1 MALRRFALVYGLAFL
16 LFGILGFVPGVTS
29 MSDGDPNLVVIG
41 PGHGH
46 LLHLF
51 HVNVLHNAAHLLFGV
66 LGVACAAT
74 APAGRSYARLV
85 AVSYALLTVM
95 GLIPAWGT
103 DFTYGLAPLHGNDVG
118 LHAALA
124 AVAAYFGFVHPQ
136 LRARREHDE
145 PSPATPPAPAA
156 S

>member
-1 MALRRFALVYGLAFL
+1 MTLRRFALVYGLAFL

-66 LGVACAAT
+66 LGLACAAT
-74 APAGRSYARLV
+74 APAARSYARLV
-85 AVSYALLTVM
+85 AVTYALLTIM

-103 DFTYGLAPLHGNDVG
+103 DFTFGLAPLHGNDVW

-124 AVAAYFGFVHPQ
+124 VVAGYFGFVHPR
-136 LRARREHDE
+136 LRPHRDDQ
-145 PSPATPPAPAA
+145 PSIATPPAQVV

>member
-1 MALRRFALVYGLAFL
+1 MTLRRFALVYGLAFL

-66 LGVACAAT
+66 LGLACAAT
-74 APAGRSYARLV
+74 APAARSYARLV
-85 AVSYALLTVM
+85 AVTYALLTIM

-103 DFTYGLAPLHGNDVG
+103 DFTFGLAPLHGNDVW

-124 AVAAYFGFVHPQ
+124 VIAAYFGFVHPR
-136 LRARREHDE
+136 LPAHRDDP
-145 PSPATPPAPAA
+145 PSVATPPARAV

>member
-1 MALRRFALVYGLAFL
+1 
-16 LFGILGFVPGVTS
+16 
-29 MSDGDPNLVVIG
+29 MSVG

-66 LGVACAAT
+66 LGLACAAT
-74 APAGRSYARLV
+74 APAARSYARLV
-85 AVSYALLTVM
+85 AVTYALLTVM

-103 DFTYGLAPLHGNDVG
+103 DFTFGLAPLHGNDVW
-118 LHAALA
+118 LHAILA
-124 AVAAYFGFVHPQ
+124 VLAAYFGFVHPR
-136 LRARREHDE
+136 LREVSGE
-145 PSPATPPAPAA
+145 QPSATTLPAQAV

>member
-1 MALRRFALVYGLAFL
+1 MVLRRFALVYGLAFL
-16 LFGILGFVPGVTS
+16 LFGILGFIPGVTS

-66 LGVACAAT
+66 LGLACAAT
-74 APAGRSYARLV
+74 APAARSYARLV
-85 AVSYALLTVM
+85 AVTYALLTVM
-95 GLIPAWGT
+95 GLIPAWGM
-103 DFTYGLAPLHGNDVG
+103 DFTFGLAPLHGNDVW

-124 AVAAYFGFVHPQ
+124 VIAAYFGFVHSR
-136 LRARREHDE
+136 LGGRHDDE
-145 PSPATPPAPAA
+145 PSTAAPSMEAA